1 MPVKARSVPPRRA
14 TWYCSGVSWARH
26 SASRLVTFSVAI
38 GGGRSLRGLPDV
50 GHHLPKA
57 ALELLLPRSGNE
69 ERQAGGPGRG
79 LGVVLEGPCHP
90 HLALVLCLPPELDR
104 GGEHAA
110 PGGVVRQ
117 ENLESP
123 HADVV

>member
-1 MPVKARSVPPRRA
+1 MPSSWQSQYTPVKARSVPPRRA

-79 LGVVLEGPCHP
+79 LGVVLEGPSATP
-90 HLALVLCLPPELDR
+90 SGAPSSLPSR
-104 GGEHAA
+104 TK
-110 PGGVVRQ
+110 
-117 ENLESP
+117 SP
-123 HADVV
+123 AG